1 MIYSSKYIHNL
12 LQCDRCSYQVQV
24 QEIFRI
30 QREGE
35 ADHFDKVAKSRHRHG
50 LASSRT
56 FLGQGIENPGH
67 PDADD
72 RRLLWHG
79 SRCTNFG
86 GILSQGLRIAP
97 PEAPVSGY
105 AFGKGL
111 YFGTYHL
118 PFSHWNGWLM

>member
-1 MIYSSKYIHNL
+1 LQFDEYSYRI
-12 LQCDRCSYQVQV
+12 QVQD
-24 QEIFRI
+24 IFRV
-30 QREGE
+30 QRQGE
-35 ADHFDKVAKSRHRHG
+35 ADHFVSVSKTHHQDAV
-50 LASSRT
+50 ASSRT
-56 FLGQGIENPGH
+56 FLGQGKENPGH
-67 PDADD
+67 SDAGD

-111 YFGTYHL
+111 YFGI
-118 PFSHWNGWLM
+118 